1 MSKLNPVKVWGPS
14 DKSSYLF
21 TRWSARGST
30 ILLICPKILCVWM
43 FCSQNTYKIAIRAW
57 TIPAKLTVGHYRHF
71 MSYSERI
78 TERCTFMVAEIA
90 ELKSSQKLPET
101 SQILPE
107 TPNLWVSWRMIGHPE
122 NDTRITLMLL
132 FLRAL
137 HHRIINKGNVRRN
150 KANKSICGTEMS
162 QE

>member
-78 TERCTFMVAEIA
+78 TERCTFMVSEISNWNPHKSSLKH
-90 ELKSSQKLPET
+90 LKSSLKLHEP
-101 SQILPE
+101 LGF
-107 TPNLWVSWRMIGHPE
+107 RE
-122 NDTRITLMLL
+122 NDWPPRNWHPQMLMLS

-137 HHRIINKGNVRRN
+137 HHRIINKGNARRN